1 MVERA
6 GHAGPKI
13 QAKYRLLLM
22 ILPFMVLTFLLS
34 YLPLA
39 GWVLAFF
46 DYRPGFP
53 LGPERFVG
61 FGNFKL
67 ILEDRYAVADIIR
80 VMKNTLGMSFI
91 GLLTSWMP
99 MAFAILL
106 NEIRIRSVRKT
117 VQTLTTLP
125 NFISWVLVFSIA
137 FAMLSVNDGFIN
149 RFLIAVGAIEDGVNF
164 LAGSNHVWL
173 GMWGWGTWKGL
184 GWGSIVY
191 IASIMSIDQELYEA
205 ARVDGAGRFRC
216 IWHITLPGLLP
227 TYFVLLILS
236 IANFINSGMEAYYV
250 FQNPMNKSAIEVL
263 DLYVYNQGIGGIRY
277 SYSIA
282 IGILKSAVSLIL
294 LFTATSVSK
303 LFRKESIF

>member
-1 MVERA
+1 MIAKENSA
-6 GHAGPKI
+6 GQKI
-13 QAKYRLLLM
+13 PAKYRLLLM

-39 GWVLAFF
+39 GWILAFF
-46 DYRPGFP
+46 NYRPGFP
-53 LGPERFVG
+53 LGMENFVG
-61 FGNFKL
+61 FDNFKL
-67 ILEDRYAVADIIR
+67 ILQDRYAVSDIIR

-91 GLLTSWMP
+91 GLFTSWLP
-99 MAFAILL
+99 MAFAIFL
-106 NEIRIRSVRKT
+106 NEIRIRSVRKI
-117 VQTLTTLP
+117 VQTLSTIP
-125 NFISWVLVFSIA
+125 NFISWVLVFSVA

-149 RFLIAVGAIEDGVNF
+149 RFLIATGAIDDGINF
-164 LAGSNHVWL
+164 LAGDKHVWL

-191 IASIMSIDQELYEA
+191 IAAITSIDQELYEA

-236 IANFINSGMEAYYV
+236 IANFINNGMEQYYI

-282 IGILKSAVSLIL
+282 ISILKSLISLLL
-294 LFTATSVSK
+294 LFTASSCSK
-303 LFRKESIF
+303 IFRKESIF